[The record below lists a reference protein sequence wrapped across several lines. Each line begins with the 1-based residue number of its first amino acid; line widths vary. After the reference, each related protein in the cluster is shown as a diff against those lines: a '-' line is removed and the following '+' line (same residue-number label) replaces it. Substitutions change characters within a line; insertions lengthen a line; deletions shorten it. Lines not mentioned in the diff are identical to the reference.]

1 MRVVRTWSVRH
12 SRFIETVWQAFSL
25 ILDML
30 APVLRHL
37 PRHFLE
43 TPIKP
48 LEKLTKKFMFDC
60 QMCGQCVLSLT
71 GIACPMNCPK
81 TLRNGPCGGVLADGG
96 CEVSPEM
103 TCVWLEAWDG
113 SSQMRNGTTIFE
125 IQHPVSHL
133 THARSTWAASLQ
145 GDHSQPAWPEISVG
159 STVKT
164 TDEAPARASNLQRV
178 LNSGAFTVTTEFNA
192 PDTAAAEDIIEA
204 VQPLTDIC
212 DGVNVTDNAGA
223 NVHISSLSTCAL
235 MAREGFE
242 PVMQMT
248 CRDRNRLAIQSDV
261 LGAATLG
268 VTNIT
273 CMTGDAITSGDHPD
287 GKPVFDLD
295 AASLLQTIRHLRDEG
310 KFLTGRELKSP
321 PYIYMGATANPSAS
335 FLDVEIS
342 RVAKKVHAGAQYLQT
357 QYCFD
362 MTALKNFITRFRDE
376 GLDEW
381 AHLLVG
387 VGPLRSAKSGR
398 WMRDHIPGVQIPD
411 NLIERIEQ
419 ADDERAEG
427 QKIAAEFIEELKEMA
442 AVSGVHIMAIGQ
454 PLRVAQ
460 IVEMAG
466 IGPKYRC

>member
-1 MRVVRTWSVRH
+1 LQIVRRWSVRN
-12 SRFIETVWQAFSL
+12 SRFIEAVWQVFEVMLNALSPLLRL
-25 ILDML
+25 I
-30 APVLRHL
+30 
-37 PRHFLE
+37 PRRFLE
-43 TPIKP
+43 VP
-48 LEKLTKKFMFDC
+48 LRPAEHLAKRVMFDC

-71 GIACPMNCPK
+71 GISCPMNCPK

-96 CEVSPEM
+96 CEVKPAM
-103 TCVWLEAWDG
+103 TCVWLDAWDG
-113 SSQMRNGTTIFE
+113 SARMKNSQAITE

-133 THARSTWAASLQ
+133 TKGRSTWAATLQ
-145 GDHSQPAWPEISVG
+145 ADHSQPAWPEISIG

-164 TDEAPARASNLQRV
+164 SDDVPAAASSLQRI
-178 LNSGAFTVTTEFNA
+178 LNAGAFTVTTEFNA

-204 VQPLTDIC
+204 VQPLTGIT

-223 NVHISSLSTCAL
+223 NVHISSLSVCAA

-248 CRDRNRLAIQSDV
+248 CRDRNRMAIQSDV

-295 AASLLQTIRHLRDEG
+295 ATSLLQTIRHLRDEG
-310 KFLTGRELKSP
+310 KFLTGRELKSA

-335 FLDVEIS
+335 NLDVEIN
-342 RVAKKVHAGAQYLQT
+342 RVAKKVRAGAQYLQT

-362 MTALKNFITRFRDE
+362 QAALQSFVKRYRDE

-398 WMRDHIPGVQIPD
+398 WMRDHIPGIHIPD
-411 NLIERIEQ
+411 DVLDRIGQ
-419 ADDERAEG
+419 AEDELAEG
-427 QKIAAEFIEELKEMA
+427 QKFAADFIEELKEMPA
-442 AVSGVHIMAIGQ
+442 ISGVHIMAIGQ
-454 PLRVAQ
+454 PRRVAQ
-460 IVEMAG
+460 IIEKAQ
-466 IGPKYRC
+466 IGPKFRS